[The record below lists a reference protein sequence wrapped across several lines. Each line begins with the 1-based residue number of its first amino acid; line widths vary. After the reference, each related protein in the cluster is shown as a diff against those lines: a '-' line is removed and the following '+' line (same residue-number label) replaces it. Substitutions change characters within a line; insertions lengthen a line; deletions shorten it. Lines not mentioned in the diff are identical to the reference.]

1 MVVEG
6 EMRSRRRGEMTRE
19 ALQSGATFLVA
30 SALLATCFARA
41 GVASEVV
48 SKTGEAQVNPPSVS
62 RHAARKLS
70 TSAPRRTPHG
80 LLAASGKDDR
90 AYRLFPLILGI
101 SF

>member
-1 MVVEG
+1 
-6 EMRSRRRGEMTRE
+6 MRGRLRGELTLE
-19 ALQSGATFLVA
+19 ALQSGATV
-30 SALLATCFARA
+30 LLAAVLLALCFARV
-41 GVASEVV
+41 GVASEAV
-48 SKTGEAQVNPPSVS
+48 SKTGDVQVNPPSVS

-70 TSAPRRTPHG
+70 KIAPRRNPQR